1 MSKKQRSTLAV
12 GLAALFE
19 QTEQRIRDGVRSAA
33 TLDMQRAHGRW
44 IAAELGE
51 RTPLDSIDEPML
63 EALAGP
69 RVPPRRSGAETLRKR
84 MSTLRGVLL
93 LAHRRRWIPRV
104 PAFPQVLAP
113 WRPRQRFLA
122 TYADA
127 VRLFE
132 ALPLHR
138 AEWMWLALWTW
149 QHASDVERMTWAD
162 VAVDG
167 DAPWFLRRNTKNR
180 KTPLRVAMPAPLA
193 TVLRAKF
200 QRERPVPERRIVAPW
215 PSRKHTLPMACYRL
229 GLPPCNAI
237 DLRHTGIT
245 WAVRRLGVTPAVLA
259 YAGHGSA
266 AMASRTYAHALPAG
280 MAEVTAELDAFSA
293 PFRGPVVPGP
303 PTPPGKRNSG
313 PLRSFGG
320 GSRKGPIPAPR
331 SRRAA

>member
-1 MSKKQRSTLAV
+1 MSREKSTTLAA
-12 GLAALFE
+12 GLAALFT

-33 TLDMQRAHGRW
+33 TLEMQRAHGRW
-44 IAAELGE
+44 LAAELGE
-51 RTPLDSIDEPML
+51 RTRLAAIDEPRL
-63 EALAGP
+63 EVLVGP
-69 RVPPRRSGAETLRKR
+69 RVPPRRSGPETLRKR
-84 MSTLRGVLL
+84 MSTLRGVML

-104 PAFPQVLAP
+104 PAFPQILAP

-138 AEWMWLALWTW
+138 AEWMWLCLWTW

-162 VAVDG
+162 VSLDEKS
-167 DAPWFLRRNTKNR
+167 PTFLRRNTKAR
-180 KTPLRVAMPAPLA
+180 KTPLRVAMPRALWR
-193 TVLRAKF
+193 VLRAKF
-200 QRERPVPERRIVAPW
+200 RRERPIPERRIVAPW
-215 PSRKHTLPMACYRL
+215 PSRKHTLPMTCFRL

-245 WAVRRLGVTPAVLA
+245 WAVRRLGITPAVLA

-280 MAEVTAELDAFSA
+280 LAEVTAELDAFA
-293 PFRGPVVPGP
+293 E
-303 PTPPGKRNSG
+303 
-313 PLRSFGG
+313 
-320 GSRKGPIPAPR
+320 
-331 SRRAA
+331 AAA